1 MRTLFATAICV
12 SISCVSTLHAQGTW
26 PEKPVRIVVPSPPG
40 GGADA
45 YSRLMAAALSEA
57 LRSQFV
63 VENRPGG
70 NGNIGAEVAAR
81 AAPDGYTVLISASP
95 ALIMNQSIYKSLP
108 YNPERDFAPV
118 AAGVINP
125 LIFVVHPSVA
135 ARTLAE
141 LVALGKSAP
150 GKLSYGSS
158 GQTSSTSL
166 GVRLIEESS
175 GATFTNIPYKGLAPA
190 IQNLLSGEIS
200 FMFSDVVTVLAQVRA
215 GKIIPLA
222 ISHRTGQL
230 PKVPT
235 VVEAGFP
242 EAEVHASF
250 MVAAPA
256 GTPGAII
263 GRLNSE
269 INRLMKTPE
278 VAARLDAMVLVPIF
292 NTPEE
297 FASRLKGEREKW
309 AAHIRRLGVKADE

>member
-1 MRTLFATAICV
+1 
-12 SISCVSTLHAQGTW
+12 
-26 PEKPVRIVVPSPPG
+26 
-40 GGADA
+40 
-45 YSRLMAAALSEA
+45 MAFALSDA
-57 LRSQFV
+57 LKTQFV

-108 YNPERDFAPV
+108 YNAERDLAPV

-125 LIFVVHPSVA
+125 LIFVVHPSIA

-141 LVALGKSAP
+141 LVALGKRNP
-150 GKLSYGSS
+150 GKLTYGSS

-166 GVRLIEESS
+166 GVRLLEESS
-175 GATFTNIPYKGLAPA
+175 GASFTNIPYKGLAPA
-190 IQNLLSGEIS
+190 NQNLLSGEIS
-200 FMFSDVVTVLAQVRA
+200 FMYSDVVTVLPQVRA

-250 MVAAPA
+250 MVAVPN

-263 GRLNSE
+263 QRLNSE
-269 INRLMKTPE
+269 VNRLMKTPE

-297 FASRLKGEREKW
+297 FAARLKAEREKW
-309 AAHIRRLGVKADE
+309 ATHIRRLGIKADE